1 MIEIS
6 YRKSLTVRHFTAGPP
21 RYISGDA
28 PDACSLGSFRP
39 NPGGETLQKRAGC
52 GLWNSTWQRT
62 FPADWLPGRRISR
75 RLVNLESKEVLTRI
89 VVSIVRACTRFSV
102 LTVLVGLGL
111 AVIAGF
117 YTARHFSINTDI
129 NTLISDKLD
138 WRQRDQEFD
147 RAFDRDSTILAVV
160 EAPTPELTSA
170 AAAALFEK
178 LKGDTTHFQSMQA
191 LGWGEFFDREGL
203 LFLSTEEVG
212 KATSQ
217 FEAAAPLIEIM
228 AGDPSIRGLTGA
240 LETGLAGVKR
250 GEVKLDN
257 TARPFNMIAQTVE
270 DVLNKGKTNPQPN
283 FSWRELTS
291 DQPLTDS
298 DKRAFIE
305 FKPILDYNALEP
317 GKAATDAIRNAA
329 AALDFPGKYQARV
342 RLTGPVPIAN
352 EEYSTVQDGA
362 IVNGIGTVIVV
373 LIILWLALHSAKI
386 IFAVFVN
393 LFVGLSITTAVGLA
407 MVGSLNLLSVAFAV
421 LFVGL
426 GVDFGIQYSV
436 RYRSERFKNDNLK
449 EALEEGARRAAVP
462 LSLAAMATAA
472 GFLCFLPTDYKGI
485 SELGEIA
492 GIGMLIAFVSSITV
506 LPALLY
512 LLNPPGEKEPVG
524 YAFLA
529 PLDRFLEDHRFI
541 IVGGTLFVALAGLP
555 LLYFMRFDFNPMHLR
570 NPQAESIATYL
581 DLRKDPN
588 TGASA
593 INVLTR
599 SEADAKTIRARLEKL
614 PEVLRVMSLD
624 TFVPEDQAP
633 KLKLIAQAAK
643 TLGPALN
650 PDSIDPAPSD
660 QENIDSLKSSVDAL
674 HRTAGDAKGPGA
686 TACRRLADTLE
697 KLAASD
703 EATRDRAQAVFVM
716 PLSIVFEQL
725 RHVLQA
731 QPVSLSTLPP
741 ELVSEWKS
749 KDGLMRVEALPKGD
763 PNDNDNLRN
772 FASAVLAA
780 EPTAV
785 GGPVSILKSG
795 DTVVSAFVHA
805 GIYALV
811 VIGLLLWIT
820 LRRLTDVALTLVP
833 LLVAGAVTLEICVLI
848 GLPLNFANIVALPLL
863 LGIGVAFKI
872 YYVTAWR
879 SGRTNLL
886 QTSLTRA
893 IFFSA
898 LTTATAF
905 GSLWLS
911 SHPGTSSMGKLLAL
925 SLVTTLAAVVL
936 FQPALMGKPRDI
948 RE

>member
-1 MIEIS
+1 
-6 YRKSLTVRHFTAGPP
+6 
-21 RYISGDA
+21 
-28 PDACSLGSFRP
+28 
-39 NPGGETLQKRAGC
+39 
-52 GLWNSTWQRT
+52 
-62 FPADWLPGRRISR
+62 
-75 RLVNLESKEVLTRI
+75 VLTSI
-89 VVSIVRACTRFSV
+89 VVSIVRTCTRFAA
-102 LTVLVGLGL
+102 LTVLIGLVL
-111 AVIAGF
+111 AVAAGF
-117 YTARHFSINTDI
+117 YAARHFSINTDI
-129 NTLISDKLD
+129 NTLISERLD
-138 WRQRDQEFD
+138 WRQRDQQFD

-160 EAPTPELTSA
+160 EAPTPELTTA
-170 AAAALFEK
+170 AARALLDR
-178 LKGDTTHFQSMQA
+178 LKGDTKHFQSMQP
-191 LGWGEFFDREGL
+191 LGWGEFFDRDGL
-203 LFLSTEEVG
+203 LFLPTDEVA
-212 KATSQ
+212 KVAVQ
-217 FEAAAPLIEIM
+217 FEQAAPLIEIM

-257 TARPFNMIAQTVE
+257 TARTFNLIAQTVE
-270 DVLNKGKTNPQPN
+270 DVVNKGNAN

-291 DQPLTDS
+291 DKPLTDS

-305 FKPILDYNALEP
+305 FKPVLDYNALEP
-317 GKAATDAIRNAA
+317 GKAATDTIRTAA
-329 AALDFPGKYQARV
+329 VELDFPGKYQARV

-362 IVNGIGTVIVV
+362 IVNGVGTVVVV
-373 LIILWLALHSAKI
+373 LFILWLALHSAKI
-386 IFAVFVN
+386 ILAVFVN
-393 LFVGLSITTAVGLA
+393 LFIGLSLTTAAGLA

-426 GVDFGIQYSV
+426 GVDFGIQFSV

-449 EALEEGARRAAVP
+449 EALAQAARRAAVP

-485 SELGEIA
+485 SELGLIA
-492 GIGMLIAFVSSITV
+492 GVGMLIAFFSSITV
-506 LPALLY
+506 LPALLS

-529 PLDRFLEDHRFI
+529 PLDHFLEKHRI
-541 IVGGTLFVALAGLP
+541 PIVAGTLVVALAGLP

-570 NPQAESIATYL
+570 NPRAESIATYL

-593 INVLTR
+593 IDVLTR
-599 SEADAKTIRARLEKL
+599 SEADAQRIKARLEKV

-624 TFVPEDQAP
+624 SFVPDDQAP
-633 KLKLIAQAAK
+633 KLKQIAQAARA
-643 TLGPALN
+643 LGPALN
-650 PDSIDPAPSD
+650 PDSIDAPPSD
-660 QENIDSLKSSVDAL
+660 QENVDSLKSSADNL
-674 HRTAGDAKGPGA
+674 RRTAGEAKGPGA
-686 TACRRLADTLE
+686 VASRRLADALG
-697 KLAASD
+697 KLAASN
-703 EATRDRAQAVFVM
+703 EATRNKAQAIFITPM
-716 PLSIVFEQL
+716 NIVFDQ
-725 RHVLQA
+725 VKSALQA
-731 QPVSLSTLPP
+731 QPVSLNTLPP
-741 ELVSEWKS
+741 DLVAGWKS
-749 KDGLMRVEALPKGD
+749 KDGLMRVEALPRGD
-763 PNDNDNLRN
+763 PNDNDNLRK

-780 EPTAV
+780 EPTAI

-795 DTVVSAFVHA
+795 DTVISAFVHA

-811 VIGLLLWIT
+811 VISLLLWIT
-820 LRRLTDVALTLVP
+820 LRRITDVLLTLVP

-898 LTTATAF
+898 MTTATAF

-925 SLVTTLAAVVL
+925 SLVTTLAAVLL